1 MSEFDI
7 RRVVIACD
15 VQDEIET
22 AVREAAALAARWGV
36 PVHGVFLQ
44 NENLRR
50 LAELP
55 FGRPVSLSSPG
66 ATPDFGTGELEAL
79 FSAFGAGMRRVLA
92 EAAEAAGLDWSF
104 AELRDVP
111 SAASDALGEGDILV
125 LKAYGGVHAGAWRP
139 RSPWESVA
147 HDLGGMVLLRRGEA
161 GGRRRVVLVL
171 GAASGDH
178 ARSFDAARALTQPRD
193 EIALI
198 TIAAP
203 EAGSDAALEP
213 ALAAA
218 GIRPATIEQANGI
231 ADITARIAALD
242 PRLIVVET
250 AALASEALQALIAE
264 TRCDVLLVG

>member
-1 MSEFDI
+1 MSDFDI

-15 VQDEIET
+15 MQDEIET

-66 ATPDFGTGELEAL
+66 TTPDFGTGELEAL
-79 FSAFGAGMRRVLA
+79 FSAFGAGMRRALA

-111 SAASDALGEGDILV
+111 SAASDALGKGDILV
-125 LKAYGGVHAGAWRP
+125 VEARGGVHAGAWRP

-161 GGRRRVVLVL
+161 GGRHRVVLVL

-178 ARSFDAARALTQPRD
+178 ARSFAAARALTQPRD
-193 EIALI
+193 KIALI
-198 TIAAP
+198 TVAAP
-203 EAGSDAALEP
+203 EAGADTSLEP

-218 GIRPATIEQANGI
+218 GIRPATIEQAKGI
-231 ADITARIAALD
+231 AEITARIAALA
-242 PRLIVVET
+242 PRLVVVET
-250 AALASEALQALIAE
+250 AALSAEALQTLIAA
-264 TRCDVLLVG
+264 TRRDLLLVG

>member
-1 MSEFDI
+1 MSEFGI

-36 PVHGVFLQ
+36 PMHGVFLQ

-66 ATPDFGTGELEAL
+66 ATPEFGTGELEAL
-79 FSAFGAGMRRVLA
+79 FSAFGAGMRRALA
-92 EAAEAAGLDWSF
+92 EAAEAAGLVWSF

-111 SAASDALGEGDILV
+111 SAASDALGEGDLLV
-125 LKAYGGVHAGAWRP
+125 VEAQGGVHAGAWRP

-147 HDLGGMVLLRRGEA
+147 HDLGGIVLLRRGAA
-161 GGRRRVVLVL
+161 GGRRGVVLVL
-171 GAASGDH
+171 SAACGDH
-178 ARSFDAARALTQPRD
+178 ARSFEAARALAQPRD

-198 TIAAP
+198 TVAAP
-203 EAGSDAALEP
+203 EAGADAALEP
-213 ALAAA
+213 ALAA
-218 GIRPATIEQANGI
+218 GIRPATIKQANGI
-231 ADITARIAALD
+231 AEITARIITLD
-242 PRLIVVET
+242 PRLIVIET
-250 AALASEALQALIAE
+250 AALSGEALQTLIAE
-264 TRCDVLLVG
+264 TRCDLLLLG

>member
-1 MSEFDI
+1 MSEFGI

-66 ATPDFGTGELEAL
+66 TTPEFGTGELEAL
-79 FSAFGAGMRRVLA
+79 FSAFGAGMRRALA

-111 SAASDALGEGDILV
+111 SAASDALGDGDLLV
-125 LKAYGGVHAGAWRP
+125 VEARGGVHAGAWRP
-139 RSPWESVA
+139 RSPWETVA
-147 HDLGGMVLLRRGEA
+147 HDLGGIVLLRRGEA

-171 GAASGDH
+171 GATCGDH
-178 ARSFDAARALTQPRD
+178 ARSFEAARALGQPRD
-193 EIALI
+193 EVALLMV
-198 TIAAP
+198 AAH
-203 EAGSDAALEP
+203 EAGDDAALEP
-213 ALAAA
+213 ALRAA
-218 GIRPATIEQANGI
+218 GIRPATIEQAKSG
-231 ADITARIAALD
+231 AELTARIAALA
-242 PRLIVVET
+242 PRLVVVET
-250 AALASEALQALIAE
+250 AALLSEALQALIAK
-264 TRCDVLLVG
+264 TRCDLLLIG

>member
-15 VQDEIET
+15 VQDDIET
-22 AVREAAALAARWGV
+22 AVRAAAALAARWGV

-55 FGRPVSLSSPG
+55 FGRPVSLASPG
-66 ATPDFGTGELEAL
+66 TTPDFGAGELEAL
-79 FSAFGAGMRRVLA
+79 FSAFGAGMRRMLA
-92 EAAEAAGLDWSF
+92 EAAEAAGLEWSF

-125 LKAYGGVHAGAWRP
+125 VEARGGGHAGAWRP

-147 HDLGGMVLLRRGEA
+147 HDLGGMVLLRRAEA
-161 GGRRRVVLVL
+161 GGRRRVILVL
-171 GAASGDH
+171 GAASRDY
-178 ARSFDAARALTQPRD
+178 ARSIAAARALTQPRD

-198 TIAAP
+198 MVAAP
-203 EAGSDAALEP
+203 EAGAAASLEP
-213 ALAAA
+213 ALPA
-218 GIRPATIEQANGI
+218 GIRPVAIEQVNSI
-231 ADITARIAALD
+231 AEITARIAALD

-250 AALASEALQALIAE
+250 AALSAEALQKLIAE
-264 TRCDVLLVG
+264 TRCDLLLVG

>member
-66 ATPDFGTGELEAL
+66 AMPDFGTGELEAL
-79 FSAFGAGMRRVLA
+79 FSAFGAGMRRTLA

-125 LKAYGGVHAGAWRP
+125 VDARGGVHAGAWRP
-139 RSPWESVA
+139 RSPWESVV
-147 HDLGGMVLLRRGEA
+147 HDLGEMVLLRRGEA

-171 GAASGDH
+171 GAACGDH
-178 ARSFDAARALTQPRD
+178 ARSFVAARALTQPRD

-198 TIAAP
+198 TAAAP
-203 EAGSDAALEP
+203 HPGADTALEP

-218 GIRPATIEQANGI
+218 GIHPATIEQANGI
-231 ADITARIAALD
+231 AEITARIATLD
-242 PRLIVVET
+242 PRLIVIET
-250 AALASEALQALIAE
+250 AALSAEALQTLIAA
-264 TRCDVLLVG
+264 TRCDLLLVG